1 MRPFFHGYRG
11 NSKDCA
17 LVHDQMLHRVR
28 RNGLFGLFEAV
39 VAASPAAKV
48 ATVSILVLVIVVVV
62 LVVMAGTVR
71 SAATSRAL
79 RPIRAPM
86 DHSANEA
93 QRQEAQT

>member
-28 RNGLFGLFEAV
+28 RDGLFGLCAAV
-39 VAASPAAKV
+39 VAAAPAAVV

-62 LVVMAGTVR
+62 LVVVAGTVR

-79 RPIRAPM
+79 RPLRALV

-93 QRQEAQT
+93 KRQEAQT